1 MVKRAAG
8 RRADPERRPGRQV
21 AVLLRVEPGV
31 RRALRQLALD
41 EDTSVQALGVD
52 ALMRLLEERGIK
64 IA

>member
-1 MVKRAAG
+1 M
-8 RRADPERRPGRQV
+8 DPDHRPGSRAGKV

-41 EDTSVQALGVD
+41 EGTSVQALGVE
-52 ALMRLLEERGIK
+52 ALMRLLAERGSKGGSK